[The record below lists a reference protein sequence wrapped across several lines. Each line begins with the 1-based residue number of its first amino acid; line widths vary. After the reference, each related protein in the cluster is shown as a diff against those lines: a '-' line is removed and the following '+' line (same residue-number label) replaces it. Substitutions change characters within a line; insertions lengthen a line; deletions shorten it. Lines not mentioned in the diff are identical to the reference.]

1 MDRNTL
7 EGLHRAHV
15 SRLAAD
21 TGQALR
27 KHGYDALVVH
37 SGAPQKRTQAD
48 DQYWPLRVTPE
59 FQHWLPLMEPGCA
72 LVVEPG
78 RKPRLLRLRE
88 TNFWEALALPETDH
102 FWGSFDVVE
111 ASSAPAM
118 RDLLPRARVANPPQL
133 VAALDQL
140 RVHKTPYE
148 EECIAEANRRAAAGH
163 EDLRRLFADGDR
175 PELELHLAFLGATK
189 QDDADTPYKNIVAL
203 GAHSATLH
211 HVSYSKRAQPAQSLL
226 VDAGACFAGYCSDV
240 TRTWVKGGGGAGS
253 AFAGLVAQ
261 VDAMQQRLCA
271 QARTGLPYE
280 ALHDESHRQVG
291 GILRETGLLK
301 TSGEEGVAAGV
312 TRAFYP
318 HGPSCATRPSFRS
331 DSASPSSR
339 ASTSSMRCSARFAKG
354 PSRAPSTGGSSMPS
368 RPSAASAS
376 KTTWSSAKT
385 ASATSPANPS
395 PKAVALWTKRSPRS
409 RGGRG
414 VDFSKKK
421 SPRAPRLRGDL
432 FGQCTPAISFLM
444 GRVSAASS
452 TAEPMAKAAT
462 ERKSPGRDPFGSK

>member
-88 TNFWEALALPETDH
+88 TNFWEALAPPETDH

-118 RDLLPRARVANPPQL
+118 RDLLPRAHVAFIGDEVAAAKAWGIADVNPPQL

-318 HGPSCATRPSFRS
+318 HGLGHSLGLQCHDVGCASVKPRPENPFLRNTTIISERQCFTVEPGIYFIDALLR
-331 DSASPSSR
+331 PLR
-339 ASTSSMRCSARFAKG
+339 EGPLARTVDW
-354 PSRAPSTGGSSMPS
+354 RL
-368 RPSAASAS
+368 
-376 KTTWSSAKT
+376 
-385 ASATSPANPS
+385 
-395 PKAVALWTKRSPRS
+395 VDALS
-409 RGGRG
+409 
-414 VDFSKKK
+414 
-421 SPRAPRLRGDL
+421 
-432 FGQCTPAISFLM
+432 
-444 GRVSAASS
+444 
-452 TAEPMAKAAT
+452 
-462 ERKSPGRDPFGSK
+462 PFGGIRIEDDVVVRENGLRNLTREVLPQGDGKVA

>member
-88 TNFWEALALPETDH
+88 TNFWEALAPPETDH

-118 RDLLPRARVANPPQL
+118 RDLLPRAHVAFIGDEVAAAKAWGIADVNPPQL

-163 EDLRRLFADGDR
+163 EDLRRLFAEGDR

-318 HGPSCATRPSFRS
+318 HGLGHSLGLQCHDVGCASVKPRPENPFLRNTTIISERQCFTVEPGIYFIDALLR
-331 DSASPSSR
+331 PLR
-339 ASTSSMRCSARFAKG
+339 EGPLARTVDWKL
-354 PSRAPSTGGSSMPS
+354 
-368 RPSAASAS
+368 
-376 KTTWSSAKT
+376 
-385 ASATSPANPS
+385 
-395 PKAVALWTKRSPRS
+395 VDALS
-409 RGGRG
+409 
-414 VDFSKKK
+414 
-421 SPRAPRLRGDL
+421 
-432 FGQCTPAISFLM
+432 
-444 GRVSAASS
+444 
-452 TAEPMAKAAT
+452 
-462 ERKSPGRDPFGSK
+462 PFGGIRIEDDVVVRENGLRNLTREVLPQGGGTLD